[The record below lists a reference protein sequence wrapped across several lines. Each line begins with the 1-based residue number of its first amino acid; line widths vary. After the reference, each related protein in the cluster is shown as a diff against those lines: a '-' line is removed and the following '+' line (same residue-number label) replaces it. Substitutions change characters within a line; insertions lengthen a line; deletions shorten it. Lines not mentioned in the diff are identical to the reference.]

1 MYINKVVLYHCRF
14 RKSQE
19 KVRFMGAAILKIVH
33 VLLRHDFGHP
43 IIKPNLKVQLCFNYR
58 YVIIIHN
65 MDQMILNVVPKK
77 ENYFLHVYKVGL
89 ICC

>member
-1 MYINKVVLYHCRF
+1 
-14 RKSQE
+14 
-19 KVRFMGAAILKIVH
+19 MGAAILKIVH

-77 ENYFLHVYKVGL
+77 ENYFLHAYKVGL